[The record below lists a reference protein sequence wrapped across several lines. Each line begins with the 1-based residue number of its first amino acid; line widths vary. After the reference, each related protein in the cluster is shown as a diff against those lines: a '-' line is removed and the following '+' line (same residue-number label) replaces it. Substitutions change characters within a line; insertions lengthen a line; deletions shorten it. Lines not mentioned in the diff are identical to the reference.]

1 MSTSIIQFFSFMPGW
16 LQLIVI
22 SMIPIVE
29 LRGAIPW
36 GIFMLHMQPL
46 TVYFLCAIGSIL
58 PAPIILLF
66 VQTVLG
72 WMRKSTHFSKMAD
85 WIDRKAAKGSAKIAQ
100 YKFWG
105 LMIFVAIPLPGTGVW
120 TGCLAASVMEMNF
133 WRAMLSVF
141 LGTIIAGAIVTIL
154 CMTGMMAVA

>member
-1 MSTSIIQFFSFMPGW
+1 MSQAIINSLNFLPGW
-16 LQLIVI
+16 LQVLLV
-22 SMIPIVE
+22 SAVPLVE

-36 GIFMLHMQPL
+36 GIFVLKMDPIQTMLL
-46 TVYFLCAIGSIL
+46 SIVGSIL

-72 WMRKSTHFSKMAD
+72 WMRTSKHFMHFAEWLDK
-85 WIDRKAAKGSAKIAQ
+85 KAAKGSKKIAE

-120 TGCLAASVMEMNF
+120 TGCLGASVLEMKF
-133 WRAMLSVF
+133 WRAMLCVF
-141 LGTIIAGAIVTIL
+141 LGSCIAGVIVTVL
-154 CMTGMMAVA
+154 CEMGMLAV

>member
-1 MSTSIIQFFSFMPGW
+1 MAQSIINSLSFLPGW
-16 LQLIVI
+16 AQILLV
-22 SMIPIVE
+22 SAIPIVE

-36 GIFMLHMQPL
+36 GIFALHMEPIHVML
-46 TVYFLCAIGSIL
+46 ISIIGSIL

-72 WMRKSTHFSKMAD
+72 WMRRSKHFSKMAAWLD
-85 WIDRKAAKGSAKIAQ
+85 AKAAKGSKKISE

-120 TGCLAASVMEMNF
+120 TGCQAASVLEMKF
-133 WRAMLSVF
+133 PRAMLCVA
-141 LGTIIAGAIVTIL
+141 LG
-154 CMTGMMAVA
+154 